1 MNHILPNNKIS
12 TLKEFA
18 LQLIGEVYDAREA
31 RNVVNELF
39 RHYLNFSAA
48 DLVVKANDTVSE
60 SQMLLIYKAAKR
72 IAQHEPLQYVLGSAY
87 FFGMD
92 LYVNNSV
99 LIPRPETEELVRW
112 ILSTIIPNNHSVSDN
127 HSVSENHSAIEGHYE
142 PNNHSVLD
150 IGTGSGAIA
159 LALKKAQPHWNVCGV
174 DVSKEALQ
182 VAQRNSTELQLE
194 VEWKEVDILAGNLP
208 EGIWNCIV
216 SNPPYI
222 PVSEGNEMRT
232 SVVQHEPHLA
242 LFVPEN
248 DPLLFYRRILELANN
263 CENVK
268 QVFFEIH
275 ENYSIETLTLGES
288 MGWKGELKKDLQGKD
303 RFICFA
309 K

>member
-18 LQLIGEVYDAREA
+18 LKRLGEVYEAREA
-31 RNVVNELF
+31 RNIVNELF

-48 DLVVKANDTVSE
+48 DLVVKADDTVSE

-72 IAQHEPLQYVLGSAY
+72 IAQHEPMQYVLGSAY

-92 LYVNNSV
+92 LHVNNSV

-112 ILSTIIPNNHSVSDN
+112 ILETIKPN
-127 HSVSENHSAIEGHYE
+127 NHSAIEGHFA

-159 LALKKAQPHWNVCGV
+159 LALKKAQSSWNVCGV

-182 VAQRNSTELQLE
+182 VAERNSNELQLI
-194 VEWKEVDILAGNLP
+194 VEWKEVDILEGNLP
-208 EGIWNCIV
+208 EGNWTCIV

-222 PVSEGNEMRT
+222 TVSEGNEMRQ
-232 SVVQHEPHLA
+232 SVIEYEPHLA
-242 LFVPEN
+242 LFVPEK
-248 DPLLFYRRILELANN
+248 DPLLFYRRILELANQ
-263 CENVK
+263 CETVN

-275 ENYSIETLTLGES
+275 ENYSNETFALGES
-288 MGWKGELKKDLQGKD
+288 IGWKGELKNDLQGKP
-303 RFICFA
+303 RMLLFT

>member
-1 MNHILPNNKIS
+1 MNHILPNNKVS

-18 LQLIGEVYDAREA
+18 LQRIGEVYEAREA

-48 DLVVKANDTVSE
+48 DLVVKANETVSE
-60 SQMLLIYKAAKR
+60 SQMLLIYKASKR

-92 LYVNNSV
+92 LHVNNSV

-112 ILSTIIPNNHSVSDN
+112 ILETIK
-127 HSVSENHSAIEGHYE
+127 

-159 LALKKAQPHWNVCGV
+159 LALKKAQPNWKVCGV

-194 VEWKEVDILAGNLP
+194 VGWKEVNILEENFP
-208 EGIWNCIV
+208 EGNWNCIV

-222 PVSEGNEMRT
+222 TVSEGNEMRT

-242 LFVPEN
+242 LFVPKN

-263 CENVK
+263 YSTV
-268 QVFFEIH
+268 QHVFFEIH
-275 ENYSIETLTLGES
+275 ENYATETLVLGES

-303 RFICFA
+303 RFICYS

>member
-18 LQLIGEVYDAREA
+18 LQRIGEVYDAREA

-72 IAQHEPLQYVLGSAY
+72 IAQNEPLQYVLGSAY

-92 LYVNNSV
+92 LHVNNSV

-112 ILSTIIPNNHSVSDN
+112 ILETIKPNDYSV
-127 HSVSENHSAIEGHYE
+127 
-142 PNNHSVLD
+142 HSVLD

-159 LALKKAQPHWNVCGV
+159 LALKKAQPNWNVCGV
-174 DVSKEALQ
+174 DVSNEALQ
-182 VAQRNSTELQLE
+182 VARRNSIELQLE
-194 VEWKEVDILAGNLP
+194 VEWKEVDILAENFP
-208 EGIWNCIV
+208 EGNWTCIV

-248 DPLLFYRRILELANN
+248 DPLLFYRRILELSNQ
-263 CENVK
+263 CETIK

-275 ENYSIETLTLGES
+275 ENYASETLALGEQFH
-288 MGWKGELKKDLQGKD
+288 WKGELKKDLQGKS
-303 RFICFA
+303 RMLLFT

>member
-1 MNHILPNNKIS
+1 MNHILPNNKIG

-18 LQLIGEVYDAREA
+18 LQRIGEVYDAREA

-72 IAQHEPLQYVLGSAY
+72 IAQHEPLQYVLGFAY

-92 LYVNNSV
+92 VHVNSSV

-112 ILSTIIPNNHSVSDN
+112 ILETIK
-127 HSVSENHSAIEGHYE
+127 

-159 LALKKAQPHWNVCGV
+159 LALKKAQPHWSVCGV

-194 VEWKEVDILAGNLP
+194 VEWKEVDILAENFP
-208 EGIWNCIV
+208 EGNWTCIV

-222 PVSEGNEMRT
+222 TVSEGNEMRT

-248 DPLLFYRRILELANN
+248 DPLLFYRRILELSNQ
-263 CENVK
+263 CETIK

-275 ENYSIETLTLGES
+275 ENYASETLALGEQFH
-288 MGWKGELKKDLQGKD
+288 WKGELKKDLQGKS
-303 RFICFA
+303 RMLLFT

>member
-18 LQLIGEVYDAREA
+18 LQRVGEVYDAREA

-48 DLVVKANDTVSE
+48 DLVMKANDNVSE

-72 IAQHEPLQYVLGSAY
+72 IAQFEPLQYVLGSAY

-92 LYVNNSV
+92 LHVNNSV
-99 LIPRPETEELVRW
+99 LIPRPETEELVRLV
-112 ILSTIIPNNHSVSDN
+112 IEKIKPNKHSV
-127 HSVSENHSAIEGHYE
+127 HL
-142 PNNHSVLD
+142 VLD

-159 LALKKAQPHWNVCGV
+159 LALKKSRPTWNVSGV
-174 DVSKEALQ
+174 DVSKEAL
-182 VAQRNSTELQLE
+182 AIAYKNSKEFLLE
-194 VEWKEVDILAGNLP
+194 VDWKEVDILEQNLP
-208 EGIWNCIV
+208 DGKWTCIV

-222 PVSEGNEMRT
+222 PVSEGNEMRA

-263 CENVK
+263 CETVK

-275 ENYSIETLTLGES
+275 ENYSDETLALGES
-288 MGWKGELKKDLQGKD
+288 MGWKGELKKDLQGKE

-309 K
+309 RI

>member
-1 MNHILPNNKIS
+1 MNHILPNNKVS

-18 LQLIGEVYDAREA
+18 LQRVGEVYEAREA

-87 FFGMD
+87 FFGME
-92 LYVNNSV
+92 LHVNNSV

-112 ILSTIIPNNHSVSDN
+112 FLSTIKPNNHSV
-127 HSVSENHSAIEGHYE
+127 
-142 PNNHSVLD
+142 HSVLD

-159 LALKKAQPHWNVCGV
+159 LALKKAEPNWSVCGL

-182 VAQRNSTELQLE
+182 VAQRNSNELQLE
-194 VEWKEVDILAGNLP
+194 VEWKEVDILVENLP
-208 EGIWNCIV
+208 EGNWNCIV

-263 CENVK
+263 CETVK

-275 ENYSIETLTLGES
+275 ENYSSETLALGDS
-288 MGWKGELKKDLQGKD
+288 MGWKGELKKDMQGKS
-303 RFICFA
+303 RMLLFT

>member
-12 TLKEFA
+12 TLKEFS
-18 LQLIGEVYDAREA
+18 LQRVGEVYDARES
-31 RNVVNELF
+31 RNIVNELF
-39 RHYLNFSAA
+39 RHYLHLSSA
-48 DLVVKANDTVSE
+48 DLIVKANDSISE
-60 SQMLLIYKAAKR
+60 SQMLLVYKAVKR
-72 IAQHEPLQYVLGSAY
+72 IANKEPLQYVLGKAY

-92 LYVNNSV
+92 MHVSPAV

-112 ILSTIIPNNHSVSDN
+112 IIETIKPNNHSV
-127 HSVSENHSAIEGHYE
+127 
-142 PNNHSVLD
+142 HSVLD

-159 LALKKAQPHWNVCGV
+159 LALKKAQPNWNVCGV

-182 VAQRNSTELQLE
+182 VAQRNSTEFQLE
-194 VEWKEVDILAGNLP
+194 VEWRDVDILMKDFP
-208 EGIWNCIV
+208 EGNWNTIV

-222 PVSEGNEMRT
+222 PVSEGSEMRP

-263 CENVK
+263 CETIK

-275 ENYSIETLTLGES
+275 ENYSNEILALGES
-288 MGWKGELKKDLQGKD
+288 MGWKGELKKDLQGKE
-303 RFICFA
+303 RMLLFT

>member
-1 MNHILPNNKIS
+1 MNHILPNNKVS

-18 LQLIGEVYDAREA
+18 LQRIGEVYEAREA

-48 DLVVKANDTVSE
+48 DLVVKANETVSE
-60 SQMLLIYKAAKR
+60 SQMLLIYKGAKR
-72 IAQHEPLQYVLGSAY
+72 IAQHEPLQYVLGSTY

-92 LYVNNSV
+92 LHVSPAV

-112 ILSTIIPNNHSVSDN
+112 ILETIKPNNY
-127 HSVSENHSAIEGHYE
+127 SAIEGHYE

-159 LALKKAQPHWNVCGV
+159 LALKKAEPTWEVSGC
-174 DVSKEALQ
+174 DISKEALQ
-182 VAQRNSTELQLE
+182 VAQRNSTEFQLE
-194 VEWKEVDILAGNLP
+194 VEWKEVDILNENLP
-208 EGIWNCIV
+208 EGNWNTIV

-222 PVSEGNEMRT
+222 PVSEGSEMRP
-232 SVVQHEPHLA
+232 SVVEHEPHLA

-248 DPLLFYRRILELANN
+248 DALIFYRRILELANN
-263 CENVK
+263 CKTVN

-275 ENYSIETLTLGES
+275 ENYANETLTLGES
-288 MGWKGELKKDLQGKD
+288 MGWKGELKKDLQGKY
-303 RFICFA
+303 RMLLFT

>member
-18 LQLIGEVYDAREA
+18 IQRIGEVYDARES
-31 RNVVNELF
+31 RNIVNELF
-39 RHYLNFSAA
+39 RHYLHLSSA
-48 DLVVKANDTVSE
+48 DLIVKANDSISE
-60 SQMLLIYKAAKR
+60 SQMLLVYKAVKR
-72 IAQHEPLQYVLGSAY
+72 IANKEPLQYVLGKAY

-92 LYVNNSV
+92 MHVSPAV

-112 ILSTIIPNNHSVSDN
+112 MLDTIKPND
-127 HSVSENHSAIEGHYE
+127 Y
-142 PNNHSVLD
+142 SVLD

-159 LALKKAQPHWNVCGV
+159 LALKKAQPNWNVCGV
-174 DVSKEALQ
+174 DVSQEALQ
-182 VAQRNSTELQLE
+182 IAQRNSTEFQLE
-194 VEWKEVDILAGNLP
+194 VGWREVDILEENLP
-208 EGIWNCIV
+208 EGNWTCIV

-222 PVSEGNEMRT
+222 TVSERIEMRP
-232 SVVQHEPHLA
+232 SVVEHEPHLA

-263 CENVK
+263 CETVK

-275 ENYSIETLTLGES
+275 ENYSNEILALGES
-288 MGWKGELKKDLQGKD
+288 MGWKGELKKDLQGKE
-303 RFICFA
+303 RMLLFT

>member
-1 MNHILPNNKIS
+1 MNHILPNNKIG

-18 LQLIGEVYDAREA
+18 LQRIGEVYDAREA

-39 RHYLNFSAA
+39 RHYLNLSAA

-72 IAQHEPLQYVLGSAY
+72 IAQHEPLQYVLGFAY

-92 LYVNNSV
+92 LHVNSSV

-112 ILSTIIPNNHSVSDN
+112 ILETIK
-127 HSVSENHSAIEGHYE
+127 

-159 LALKKAQPHWNVCGV
+159 LALKKAQPNWSVCGV

-182 VAQRNSTELQLE
+182 VARRNSTELELE
-194 VEWKEVDILAGNLP
+194 VEWKEVDILSGNLP
-208 EGIWNCIV
+208 AGNWNCIV

-222 PVSEGNEMRT
+222 TVSEGNEMRT

-248 DPLLFYRRILELANN
+248 DPLLFYRRILELANQ
-263 CENVK
+263 CEKVN

-275 ENYSIETLTLGES
+275 ENYSNETFALGES
-288 MGWKGELKKDLQGKD
+288 MGWKGELKKDLQGKS
-303 RFICFA
+303 RMLLFT

>member
-12 TLKEFA
+12 TLKIFA
-18 LQLIGEVYDAREA
+18 LERIGEVYDAREA
-31 RNVVNELF
+31 RNVMNELF
-39 RHYLNFSAA
+39 RHYLNFSPA

-92 LYVNNSV
+92 LHVNNSV

-112 ILSTIIPNNHSVSDN
+112 ILDEIKPNNHSV
-127 HSVSENHSAIEGHYE
+127 I
-142 PNNHSVLD
+142 D

-159 LALKKAQPHWNVCGV
+159 LALKKAQPNWKVCGL

-194 VEWKEVDILAGNLP
+194 VECKEVDVLAENLP
-208 EGIWNCIV
+208 EGNWTCIV

-222 PVSEGNEMRT
+222 TVSEGNEMRT

-248 DPLLFYRRILELANN
+248 DPLIFYRRILKLANK
-263 CENVK
+263 CETVK

-275 ENYSIETLTLGES
+275 ENYSNETFALGES
-288 MGWKGELKKDLQGKD
+288 MGWKGELKNDLQGKP
-303 RFICFA
+303 RMLLFT

>member
-12 TLKEFA
+12 TLKEFS
-18 LQLIGEVYDAREA
+18 LQRVEEVYDARES
-31 RNVVNELF
+31 RNIVNELF
-39 RHYLNFSAA
+39 RHYLNLSSA
-48 DLVVKANDTVSE
+48 DLIVKANDSISE
-60 SQMLLIYKAAKR
+60 SQMLLVYKAVKR
-72 IAQHEPLQYVLGSAY
+72 IANKEPLQYVLGKAY

-92 LYVNNSV
+92 MHVSSAV

-112 ILSTIIPNNHSVSDN
+112 MLDTIKPNNHSV
-127 HSVSENHSAIEGHYE
+127 Y
-142 PNNHSVLD
+142 SVLD

-159 LALKKAQPHWNVCGV
+159 LALKKAQPNWNVCGV

-182 VAQRNSTELQLE
+182 VAERNSTELQLE
-194 VEWKEVDILAGNLP
+194 VEWKEVDILEGNLP
-208 EGIWNCIV
+208 EGNWNTIV

-222 PVSEGNEMRT
+222 TVSEGSEMRA

-263 CENVK
+263 CETVK

-275 ENYSIETLTLGES
+275 ENYATETLALGEQFY
-288 MGWKGELKKDLQGKD
+288 WKGHAPLYEVTLQSTFD
-303 RFICFA
+303 
-309 K
+309 

>member
-1 MNHILPNNKIS
+1 MNHILPNNKVS

-18 LQLIGEVYDAREA
+18 LQRIGEVYDAREA

-39 RHYLNFSAA
+39 RHYLNLSAA

-92 LYVNNSV
+92 LHVNSSV

-112 ILSTIIPNNHSVSDN
+112 ILEEIKPNNHSV
-127 HSVSENHSAIEGHYE
+127 
-142 PNNHSVLD
+142 HSVLD
-150 IGTGSGAIA
+150 IGTGSGAIV
-159 LALKKAQPHWNVCGV
+159 LALKKAQPNWKVCGL
-174 DVSKEALQ
+174 DVSKEALH
-182 VAQRNSTELQLE
+182 VAQRNSTELELE
-194 VEWKEVDILAGNLP
+194 VKWKEVDILEGNLP
-208 EGIWNCIV
+208 EGNWTCIV

-232 SVVQHEPHLA
+232 SVVQHEPHPA

-248 DPLLFYRRILELANN
+248 DPLIFYRRILELANK
-263 CENVK
+263 CETLS

-275 ENYSIETLTLGES
+275 EKYSNETLALGES
-288 MGWKGELKKDLQGKD
+288 MGWKGELKKDMQGKS
-303 RFICFA
+303 RMLLFT

>member
-1 MNHILPNNKIS
+1 MNHILPNNKVS

-18 LQLIGEVYDAREA
+18 IQRIGEVYDAREA

-92 LYVNNSV
+92 LHVNSSV

-112 ILSTIIPNNHSVSDN
+112 ILETIKPND
-127 HSVSENHSAIEGHYE
+127 Y
-142 PNNHSVLD
+142 SVLD

-159 LALKKAQPHWNVCGV
+159 LALKKAQPSWKVCGL

-182 VAQRNSTELQLE
+182 IAQRNSAELELE
-194 VEWKEVDILAGNLP
+194 VEWKEVDILEENLP
-208 EGIWNCIV
+208 EGNWMCIV

-248 DPLLFYRRILELANN
+248 DPLLFYRRILELANQ
-263 CENVK
+263 CETVN

-275 ENYSIETLTLGES
+275 ENYSNETLALGES
-288 MGWKGELKKDLQGKD
+288 MGWKGELKNDLQGKP
-303 RFICFA
+303 RMLLFT

>member
-18 LQLIGEVYDAREA
+18 LQRIGEVYDAREA

-92 LYVNNSV
+92 LHVNSSV

-112 ILSTIIPNNHSVSDN
+112 ILETIK
-127 HSVSENHSAIEGHYE
+127 

-159 LALKKAQPHWNVCGV
+159 LALKKAQSSWNVCGV

-182 VAQRNSTELQLE
+182 VAKRNSTELQLR
-194 VEWKEVDILAGNLP
+194 VEWKEVDILEGNLP
-208 EGIWNCIV
+208 EGNWTCIV

-222 PVSEGNEMRT
+222 TVSEGSEMRQ
-232 SVVQHEPHLA
+232 SVIEYEPHLA
-242 LFVPEN
+242 LFVPEK

-263 CENVK
+263 CETVK

-275 ENYSIETLTLGES
+275 ENNSNETLTLGES
-288 MGWKGELKKDLQGKD
+288 MCWKGELKKDLQGKD
-303 RFICFA
+303 RFICFT

>member
-18 LQLIGEVYDAREA
+18 LQRVGEVYDARES
-31 RNVVNELF
+31 RNIVNELF
-39 RHYLNFSAA
+39 RHYLNLSSI
-48 DLVVKANDTVSE
+48 DLIVKANDSISE
-60 SQMLLIYKAAKR
+60 SQMLLVYKAVKR
-72 IAQHEPLQYVLGSAY
+72 IANKEPLQYVLGKAY

-92 LYVNNSV
+92 LHVSPAV

-112 ILSTIIPNNHSVSDN
+112 ILEAIRPNNHSV
-127 HSVSENHSAIEGHYE
+127 HSV
-142 PNNHSVLD
+142 HSVLD
-150 IGTGSGAIA
+150 IGTGTGAIA
-159 LALKKAQPHWNVCGV
+159 LALKKAQPTWNVSGC

-182 VAQRNSTELQLE
+182 IASKNSKEFQLE
-194 VEWKEVDILAGNLP
+194 VEWKEVDILNENLP
-208 EGIWNCIV
+208 EGNWNTIV

-222 PVSEGNEMRT
+222 PVSEGSEMRP
-232 SVVQHEPHLA
+232 SVVEHEPHLA

-263 CENVK
+263 CETVN

-275 ENYSIETLTLGES
+275 ENYASETLALGLS
-288 MGWKGELKKDLQGKD
+288 LGWKGELKKDLQGKE
-303 RFICFA
+303 RMLLFT

>member
-18 LQLIGEVYDAREA
+18 LQRIGEVYDAREA

-72 IAQHEPLQYVLGSAY
+72 IAEHEPLQYVLGSAY

-92 LYVNNSV
+92 LNVNSSV

-112 ILSTIIPNNHSVSDN
+112 ILDEIK
-127 HSVSENHSAIEGHYE
+127 

-159 LALKKAQPHWNVCGV
+159 LALKKAQPNWNVCGV

-194 VEWKEVDILAGNLP
+194 VAWKEVDILAENLP
-208 EGIWNCIV
+208 EGNWTCIV

-222 PVSEGNEMRT
+222 TVSEGNEMRT

-248 DPLLFYRRILELANN
+248 DPLLFYRRILELANK
-263 CENVK
+263 CETVK

-275 ENYSIETLTLGES
+275 ENYSNETFALGES
-288 MGWKGELKKDLQGKD
+288 MGWKGELKTDMQGKA
-303 RFICFA
+303 RMIVFT

>member
-1 MNHILPNNKIS
+1 MNHILPNNKVS

-18 LQLIGEVYDAREA
+18 LQRIGEVYDVREA

-39 RHYLNFSAA
+39 RYYLDLSSA
-48 DLVVKANDTVSE
+48 DLIVKANDAISE
-60 SQMLLIYKAAKR
+60 SQMLLVYKAVKR
-72 IAQHEPLQYVLGSAY
+72 IANKEPLQYVLGKGY

-92 LYVNNSV
+92 LHVTPAV

-112 ILSTIIPNNHSVSDN
+112 MLETIKPNNHSV
-127 HSVSENHSAIEGHYE
+127 
-142 PNNHSVLD
+142 HSVLD

-159 LALKKAQPHWNVCGV
+159 LALKKSQSTWNVSGC

-182 VAQRNSTELQLE
+182 VAEKNSKEFQLE
-194 VEWKEVDILAGNLP
+194 VEWKEVDILSQNFP
-208 EGIWNCIV
+208 EGNWNTIV

-222 PVSEGNEMRT
+222 PLSEGSEMRP
-232 SVVQHEPHLA
+232 SVVEHEPHLA

-248 DPLLFYRRILELANN
+248 DPLLFYRRILELSKN
-263 CENVK
+263 CKTVQ

-275 ENYSIETLTLGES
+275 ENYASETLTMGES
-288 MGWKGELKKDLQGKD
+288 MGWKGELKKDLQGKE
-303 RFICFA
+303 RMLLFT

>member
-18 LQLIGEVYDAREA
+18 LQRVGEVYEAREA

-39 RHYLNFSAA
+39 RHYLNLSAA

-92 LYVNNSV
+92 LHVNNAV
-99 LIPRPETEELVRW
+99 LIPRTETEELVKW
-112 ILSTIIPNNHSVSDN
+112 ILGEIKPNDYSV
-127 HSVSENHSAIEGHYE
+127 
-142 PNNHSVLD
+142 HSVLD

-159 LALKKAQPHWNVCGV
+159 LALKKAQPNWNVCGV

-194 VEWKEVDILAGNLP
+194 VDWKEVDILNEKLPGGN
-208 EGIWNCIV
+208 WTCIV

-222 PVSEGNEMRT
+222 TISEGSEMRP
-232 SVVQHEPHLA
+232 SVVEHEPHLA

-263 CENVK
+263 CETVQ

-275 ENYSIETLTLGES
+275 ENYATETLALGES
-288 MGWKGELKKDLQGKD
+288 IGWKGELKKDLQGKF
-303 RFICFA
+303 RMLLFT

>member
-1 MNHILPNNKIS
+1 MNHILPNNKVS

-18 LQLIGEVYDAREA
+18 LQRIGEVYDAREA

-39 RHYLNFSAA
+39 RHYLNLSSA

-92 LYVNNSV
+92 LHVNSSV

-112 ILSTIIPNNHSVSDN
+112 ILETIK
-127 HSVSENHSAIEGHYE
+127 

-159 LALKKAQPHWNVCGV
+159 LALKKAQSSWNVCGV

-182 VAQRNSTELQLE
+182 VAKRNSTELQLI
-194 VEWKEVDILAGNLP
+194 VEWKEVDILEGNLP
-208 EGIWNCIV
+208 EGNWTCIV

-222 PVSEGNEMRT
+222 TVLEGSEMRQ
-232 SVVQHEPHLA
+232 SVIEYEPHLA
-242 LFVPEN
+242 LFVPEK

-263 CENVK
+263 CETVN

-275 ENYSIETLTLGES
+275 ENYADETLALGES
-288 MGWKGELKKDLQGKD
+288 MGWKGELKKDLQGKP
-303 RFICFA
+303 RMLLLT

>member
-18 LQLIGEVYDAREA
+18 LQRIGEVYDAREA

-92 LYVNNSV
+92 LHVNSSV

-112 ILSTIIPNNHSVSDN
+112 ILETIK
-127 HSVSENHSAIEGHYE
+127 

-159 LALKKAQPHWNVCGV
+159 LALKKAQSSWNVCGV

-182 VAQRNSTELQLE
+182 VAKRNSTELQLI
-194 VEWKEVDILAGNLP
+194 VEWKEVDILEGNLP
-208 EGIWNCIV
+208 EGNWTCIV

-222 PVSEGNEMRT
+222 TVSEGSEMRQ
-232 SVVQHEPHLA
+232 SVIEYEPHLA
-242 LFVPEN
+242 LFVPEK

-263 CENVK
+263 CETVK

-275 ENYSIETLTLGES
+275 ENNSNETLTLGES
-288 MGWKGELKKDLQGKD
+288 MCWKGELKKDLQGKD
-303 RFICFA
+303 RFICYS